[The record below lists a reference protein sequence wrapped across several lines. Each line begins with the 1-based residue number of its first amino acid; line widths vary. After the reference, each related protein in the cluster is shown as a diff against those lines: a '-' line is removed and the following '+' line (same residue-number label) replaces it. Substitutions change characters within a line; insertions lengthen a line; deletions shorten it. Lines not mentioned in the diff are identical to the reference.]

1 MAEVS
6 GAQSPTVLIVDEN
19 DDSRVELRKLLG
31 RAGLDVAGEA
41 RYGANAAAAAYQLQP
56 AVILVGV
63 DEPPN
68 RALETIERLTQLL
81 LETPIIAYSSMDE
94 AGAIRRATRAG
105 VRDYLTRPIDPDTLR
120 ESVLSVLA
128 HEERLRNRRAGGEA
142 PPPHGTIITVTGA
155 KGGVGKSVV
164 AINLALGLRQVT
176 GHSVALLDADTH
188 FGDVA
193 MMLNLPADPPVTRS
207 IGRVD
212 TLDRETVVDQTV
224 LHPSGIRIL
233 PGPAEPDGWEEVAPE
248 QLERFIHL
256 LAEAFDFVII
266 DTPDRFDHVVQQC
279 VQSATLTMLVSS
291 LDISSIADT
300 KVALRLMHRWDY
312 PPEKVR
318 LTVNRTRKGGGI
330 TEKHVTQALNW
341 PIFCS
346 VPYDKYVPEM
356 HQLGQS
362 PVLSAP
368 KSQFAR
374 TFRELAGAVSGS
386 GTSTIRADQQVRK
399 RRFFGLLPAPEVAG

>member
-318 LTVNRTRKGGGI
+318 LTVNRTRK
-330 TEKHVTQALNW
+330 
-341 PIFCS
+341 
-346 VPYDKYVPEM
+346 
-356 HQLGQS
+356 
-362 PVLSAP
+362 
-368 KSQFAR
+368 
-374 TFRELAGAVSGS
+374 
-386 GTSTIRADQQVRK
+386 
-399 RRFFGLLPAPEVAG
+399 